1 MRRLILGT
9 AGHIDHGKTALVRA
23 LTGVDTDRL
32 KEEKARGITIELGFA
47 ELEAAGGLRFG
58 VVDVPGHEGF
68 VRTMVAGATGMDVVL
83 LVVAADEGV
92 MPQTREHLSIVRLL
106 GVERLA
112 VALTKSDLVENEWLE
127 LVAEEVRELLREGPY
142 GEAPIVATSCETGS
156 GLEALREV
164 LASLGA
170 QAVGR
175 DGSDVVRLPIDRVFT
190 VRGTGTVITGTLW
203 SGTIRKGQR
212 VRVEPNGPEA
222 RVRALQVH
230 GAEVGTVLPGSRT
243 AVALVGPDV
252 GRGGVERGQTLVT
265 DWPASRMLTVRLSV
279 LPGPGWQV
287 EHNQR
292 LRIHAGTA
300 EVMARAVVPAGVV
313 IPGGSE
319 WVQLRL
325 EAPVVARAGD
335 RLIVRS
341 YSPVTTIGG
350 AVVAEPFPAKR
361 SRFTAAEERAFS
373 RLVEA
378 DASART
384 EACLSLAAW
393 AGVKRSRLPVIA
405 GLTPARAESETAALV
420 TSGGVEAAGLLFGP
434 AVVAEGERTLCD
446 RVRAFHDDE
455 PLALGVPLEI
465 LRQGLPRPAPPALA
479 EVILRRLEAEGRLR
493 VADGLAALPGF
504 EVVLPPEAES
514 ARERLRDIYREA
526 GVTPPTLKEL
536 PPELLSRPDLE
547 AILGMLLGDGSLKVL
562 DEGLYIWSDALD
574 ASVDRI
580 IEHFG
585 GRDGLTPSDFREVIP
600 VTRKHL
606 MPLLGF
612 LDGEGVTVRTGDL
625 RAVRGV
631 PTGRG

>member
-112 VALTKSDLVENEWLE
+112 VALTKSDLVESEWLE
-127 LVAEEVRELLREGPY
+127 LVAEEVRELLHEGPY
-142 GEAPIVATSCETGS
+142 DEAPIVATSCETGS
-156 GLEALREV
+156 GLDALREV

-170 QAVGR
+170 QAAGR

-230 GAEVGTVLPGSRT
+230 GAEVGAVLPGSRT

-350 AVVAEPFPAKR
+350 AVVAEPYPAKR

-378 DASART
+378 DASARM

-434 AVVAEGERTLCD
+434 AVVAQAERTLCD

-455 PLALGVPLEI
+455 PLAPGVPLEI
-465 LRQGLPRPAPPALA
+465 LRQGLPPPAPPALA
-479 EVILRRLEAEGRLR
+479 EAILRRLEAEGRLR

-514 ARERLRDIYREA
+514 ARERLRDVYREA

-536 PPELLSRPDLE
+536 PPELLGRPDLD

-585 GRDGLTPSDFREVIP
+585 GRNGLTPSDFREVIP